1 VKGSKYFR
9 ECIVCGTKFK
19 IPIMTQGRQSPRKT
33 CGNTCQRRLH
43 VQRRATWSDEEVGI
57 IHELIST
64 MPPNQFINTYLIMA
78 STRGLPKRSDTAI
91 RLKAYE
97 LGYSLEPEIEYLSM
111 QKIANLLGVSRDAVD
126 NWRQLGLETYRKSNK
141 LGSRHYVCRRSFRRF
156 ARKRP
161 EVLGGTNRFGL
172 FCLLEDEKWVD
183 KILSQYPDRWY
194 GCGKGAQRVK
204 CVETGKVFNSM
215 GEAGKSVYVTRS
227 GIFKAV
233 KFGIKAAGFHWVA
246 VP

>member
-1 VKGSKYFR
+1 MTKGR
-9 ECIVCGTKFK
+9 
-19 IPIMTQGRQSPRKT
+19 PSPRKT
-33 CGNTCQRRLH
+33 CGDACQRRLH

-64 MPPNQFINTYLIMA
+64 MPPHQFVNTYLIMA
-78 STRGLPKRSDTAI
+78 STRGLPKRSDTAV

-97 LGYSLEPEIEYLSM
+97 LGYSLEPEIEYMSM
-111 QKIANLLGVSRDAVD
+111 QKIASLLGVSRDAVD
-126 NWRQLGLETYRKSNK
+126 NWRALGLETYRKSNK
-141 LGSRHYVCRRSFRRF
+141 PGSRHYVCRRSFRRF
-156 ARKRP
+156 ARLRP

-183 KILSQYPDRWY
+183 KILTQYPDRWY

-204 CVETGKVFNSM
+204 CIETGKVFNSM

-233 KFGIKAAGFHWVA
+233 KYGIKAAGFHWVA